1 MQLGDRVRE
10 IVEAAG
16 DAWVLKKRAE
26 DLVWLQ
32 VFEGISDDDPP
43 TKWLRARARYG
54 DRLRQA
60 IFIDKVS
67 CRLRLR
73 DAMGERHRL
82 CRRRR
87 LVEQRSVGDIEPGQ
101 VRDDRLKIEQRLKS
115 PLADLRLIGR
125 VSRVPCRILQN
136 VALDRRRHDRSV
148 IALADERR
156 QDAVLV
162 RGLAQAIERAALGER
177 PVEVERLAETN
188 VLGNGLVDQ
197 HVETRN
203 AHDPQHFGDFLGR
216 RPDVATIREV
226 VGFVCVGAHLVPIGH
241 HIISH

>member
-1 MQLGDRVRE
+1 MPLGDRVRE
-10 IVEAAG
+10 IVEVAG

-32 VFEGISDDDPP
+32 VFEGISDDDRP

-60 IFIDKVS
+60 IFVDKVS
-67 CRLRLR
+67 CRPRLR
-73 DAMGERHRL
+73 HAMGEGDR
-82 CRRRR
+82 RRRR
-87 LVEQRSVGDIEPGQ
+87 LVEQRSIGDIESGQ

-156 QDAVLV
+156 
-162 RGLAQAIERAALGER
+162 
-177 PVEVERLAETN
+177 
-188 VLGNGLVDQ
+188 
-197 HVETRN
+197 
-203 AHDPQHFGDFLGR
+203 
-216 RPDVATIREV
+216 
-226 VGFVCVGAHLVPIGH
+226 
-241 HIISH
+241 